1 MSKKTPVCTICLI
14 TFNHAKYVA
23 QAIESVLA
31 QKTKYPFVI
40 KIFDDASTD
49 GSSDIIRAYAAQ
61 YPDKIRAYIAK
72 SNQGAQINI
81 WNAFSSV
88 KTKYFCLLETDDYW
102 CDDDRLERQINSMEQ
117 HPECSFCCGNTITKV
132 IKDDVLYFLDE
143 QKTIRDG
150 LFKKSV
156 ISWDDLLKISIGYIT
171 HNSSRLFRTKA
182 LDLKNVKNK
191 ESVVYDVAL
200 FYFMFSKGNMYW
212 DDHIVSVYRKTG
224 TGISSGQ
231 PIAKRMHAFLKAM
244 IDLNEDT
251 KGALWDKIY
260 LHITIILDYYSSI
273 NKKITNNSSN
283 KMLFCNRW
291 ISVLGLPVIKVMTM
305 KNYYSLCFLGIPLFK
320 KKNKGNSSRYYFLGM
335 ELVKKKKTENKTI
348 VRFLGLPVL
357 KMKKK

>member
-1 MSKKTPVCTICLI
+1 MDERMPVCTVCLI

-23 QAIESVLA
+23 QAIESVLT
-31 QKTKYPFVI
+31 QKTQYPFVI

-61 YPDKIRAYIAK
+61 HPDKIKAYIAK
-72 SNQGAQINI
+72 SNQGAQANI
-81 WNAFSSV
+81 WRAFLAV

-102 CDDDRLERQINSMEQ
+102 CDDYRLERQINNMEK

-156 ISWDDLLKISIGYIT
+156 ISWDDLLKIRIGYIT
-171 HNSSRLFRTKA
+171 HNSSRLFRTEA

-191 ESVVYDVAL
+191 ESVVYDIAL

-231 PIAKRMHAFLKAM
+231 SIAKRMHAFLKAM

-251 KGALWDKIY
+251 KGVLWNKIY
-260 LHITIILDYYSSI
+260 SHITITLDYYSSI
-273 NKKITNNSSN
+273 NKKIANNFSKKCCS
-283 KMLFCNRW
+283 NRW
-291 ISVLGLPVIKVMTM
+291 VSVLGFPVIKVMAM
-305 KNYYSLCFLGIPLFK
+305 KNYYGLCFLGIPLFK
-320 KKNKGNSSRYYFLGM
+320 AKNKGNINRYYILGM
-335 ELVKKKKTENKTI
+335 ELVRKKKTENKTI
-348 VRFLGLPVL
+348 IRFLGLPIL
-357 KMKKK
+357 KIKKK